1 MNDTEKK
8 DEKSFGHKIMTAAVT
23 VSLILWTTAFLL
35 APVALL
41 KVILA
46 YIF

>member
-1 MNDTEKK
+1 MNDTDKK
-8 DEKSFGHKIMTAAVT
+8 DEKSFGSKIMTAAVS
-23 VSLILWTTAFLL
+23 VSLILWVTVFLL

-46 YIF
+46 CIF